1 MCSVVGFNNS
11 VDSDVSE
18 SSESEAAMS
27 NSAQSYHSP
36 QVSLPPP
43 SSLQNLLQLHVDSD
57 VSESSSLWLLSQIL
71 FRAVASFNTLN
82 T

>member
-27 NSAQSYHSP
+27 NSAQSYIP
-36 QVSLPPP
+36 LPTSFPA
-43 SSLQNLLQLHVDSD
+43 SSQLPI
-57 VSESSSLWLLSQIL
+57 ESSATACG
-71 FRAVASFNTLN
+71 F
-82 T
+82 